1 MSGIIGLAFIF
12 GIMKT
17 KIYVLPHDH
26 FLKQLNQLFE
36 KRTPLNEALDSKW

>member
-17 KIYVLPHDH
+17 KIYVLARDY
-26 FLKQLNQLFE
+26 FLKQLNQLF
-36 KRTPLNEALDSKW
+36 KKLLR

>member
-17 KIYVLPHDH
+17 KIYVLPHDY
-26 FLKQLNQLFE
+26 FLKQLNKLFK
-36 KRTPLNEALDSKW
+36 KRTPLNEVLDSKW